1 MKKFRIMCLAAASAA
16 LAMTSTG
23 CEEAEP
29 NRPVPPE
36 INQNDIV
43 FEAKA
48 GELTSE
54 GATITVTHN
63 GTDKETY
70 YGFWYTDLET
80 NATNA
85 INRVVAEFQETGTD
99 LGSVVTT
106 GKTHITMVNG
116 LDPMTT
122 YRYVVFGLNEDGTI
136 YGTPGSVD
144 FTTLKGEVTFT
155 VSVSNV
161 TETTANATVT
171 STGDNTDTWYCF
183 ATTDLTSPLAQ
194 VVSAE
199 VERLGSSVSSVL
211 KDGNNMVQLSG
222 LTAGTS
228 YRAVVTGL
236 KSDGTTYG
244 TPVSASFRTRAEAV
258 EGYELNPNWTAT
270 YEGRTTYQGQTV
282 DVTQV
287 ISTDTE
293 RYFTAVYPVDMYD
306 QYGIDAIAQAEI
318 EGMAD
323 YYGPTWIEEYSYT
336 ESAQEMWNPFDAG
349 YTYYVIVIGIDDS
362 GNPSGL
368 YQLSEPFE
376 IEAGDTSEGYNQWIG
391 NWRIEDASG
400 NGYDLT
406 IQEYAAG
413 TSYLVSGW
421 QHGIFSEDIP
431 FLANYDASTGY
442 LNFIFN
448 ENCGDVTITTQT
460 GQEIECSIALFGIGN
475 DDGIYNVDEIAA
487 AYTQDGNT
495 AMVQGYQYYTDAA
508 HTQTVTMVSMEFFA
522 MPKTGGNNVYPLREE
537 EDLVPTFPL
546 TMTKTSAQSSGVAA
560 KAMRFEAKDYRLGT
574 LRTTGTP
581 HIVKSAK

>member
-43 FEAKA
+43 FEAKE

-106 GKTHITMVNG
+106 GKTHITVLNG

-144 FTTLKGEVTFT
+144 FTTLKGEVKFT

-244 TPVSASFRTRAEAV
+244 TPVSASFRTSSPSVTYTE
-258 EGYELNPNWTAT
+258 NPNWTVT
-270 YEGRTTYQGQTV
+270 YAGKGTTEEGPADMINVAVSAG
-282 DVTQV
+282 
-287 ISTDTE
+287 TDTYMPGIVSVE
-293 RYFTAVYPVDMYD
+293 YFN
-306 QYGIDAIAQAEI
+306 EI
-318 EGMAD
+318 G
-323 YYGPTWIEEYSYT
+323 IEEYVVEMVADYQAMIDMYAQMGLPITWADVLYT
-336 ESAQEMWNPFDAG
+336 QSEQNIPFN
-349 YTYYVIVIGIDDS
+349 VLDS
-362 GNPSGL
+362 SVEWYAVAFGVDTNGNPTGL
-368 YQLSEPFE
+368 YAMSEPFTPE
-376 IEAGDTSEGYNQWIG
+376 ELEASDEYNKWLG
-391 NWRIEDASG
+391 NWRIEDATG
-400 NGYDLT
+400 NGYDIT
-406 IQEYAAG
+406 IQAVTPEVNYAM
-413 TSYLVSGW
+413 SGW
-421 QHGIFSEDIP
+421 EAAVFGPNGGPNLEVG
-431 FLANYDASTGY
+431 YDASTQN
-442 LNFIFN
+442 LVFVTN
-448 ENCGDVTITTQT
+448 ENMGTITVDGGEQCELGFYGT
-460 GQEIECSIALFGIGN
+460 A
-475 DDGIYNVDEIAA
+475 DDGYFYTGAYDIAIA
-487 AYTQDGNT
+487 TMNQDNTTATVVGNT
-495 AMVQGYQYYTDAA
+495 LEGETGP
-508 HTQTVTMVSMEFFA
+508 VTMVSMQFFGL
-522 MPKTGGNNVYPLREE
+522 TSNSGYSFSDE
-537 EDLVPTFPL
+537 PTFPL

-560 KAMRFEAKDYRLGT
+560 KAMRFETKDYRLGT